1 MIGGVWGGMV
11 YLAQPPDDFFYVAP
25 HRGIYSSVALGII
38 AALTGFFF
46 LLEKTTTEGEN
57 GYEVIGIKLVFIGSE
72 LWAFVGPFD
81 YWWHQTLSQESL
93 LILPFLTPS
102 HMVFEIGIMFIWR
115 LCFGDFAA

>member
-1 MIGGVWGGMV
+1 MTFLRCATSW
-11 YLAQPPDDFFYVAP
+11 Y
-25 HRGIYSSVALGII
+25 IYSSVALGII
-38 AALTGFFF
+38 AALAGFFF

-72 LWAFVGPFD
+72 LWAFAGPFD